1 MIASPHRLLA
11 AWLLLASVTLGL
23 PSRAAALPPI
33 AISSSVARA
42 VVRYFGKEGSQEA
55 SEYLAKKGGRELVE
69 RVTTSAAKQG
79 GDEAVEQVAIMA
91 RKYGPEALAA
101 LDNSPSILPI
111 IRAVDELPESQ
122 ARLALARLSAG
133 ATGRELA
140 ETTARL
146 GSIALR
152 SELKHPGVGLIL
164 VRSLGD
170 EGADLAARLTPDQAI
185 AIGRHADDIAG
196 LASSQRQG
204 LLAMLRND
212 TERMVAFVGR
222 FVEANPG
229 KSLFTAATTAVILA
243 EPDRILG
250 GDEIVFDAEG
260 NPVVVHRAGLA
271 GRVLEAGG
279 NVVSHV
285 SDRYLRPVYL
295 TAAAFAGAFLIAWM
309 SLKVWQF
316 KKFKGAMTISSKR
329 RD

>member
-1 MIASPHRLLA
+1 M
-11 AWLLLASVTLGL
+11 TMGL
-23 PSRAAALPPI
+23 PSSASAFPPI

-55 SEYLAKKGGRELVE
+55 SEYLANRGGRELVE
-69 RVTTSAAKQG
+69 RVTSSAARQG
-79 GDEAVEQVAIMA
+79 GDEAVEQVAVMA

-111 IRAVDELPESQ
+111 LRAVDELPESQ
-122 ARLALARLSAG
+122 ARLALTRLSAG
-133 ATGRELA
+133 KAGRELA
-140 ETTARL
+140 EATAKL
-146 GSIALR
+146 GGIALR
-152 SELKHPGVGLIL
+152 SELRHPGVGLVL
-164 VRSLGD
+164 ARSLGD
-170 EGADLAARLTPDQAI
+170 EGADLASRLTTDQAI
-185 AIGRHADDIAG
+185 TIGRHADE
-196 LASSQRQG
+196 LARLAPAQRQG
-204 LLAMLRND
+204 ILAMLRND

-229 KSLFTAATTAVILA
+229 KSLFTAATTAIILA

-260 NPVVVHRAGLA
+260 KPVVVHRAGLA

-295 TAAAFAGAFLIAWM
+295 TAAAFIGTLLVAWLF
-309 SLKVWQF
+309 LKVWQF
-316 KKFKGAMTISSKR
+316 NKFKKVLTTTSR
-329 RD
+329 PRD

>member
-1 MIASPHRLLA
+1 MSANPRLLT
-11 AWLLLASVTLGL
+11 AWLLLASVPIGL
-23 PSRAAALPPI
+23 PSSASASPPI
-33 AISSSVARA
+33 AISSSVVRA
-42 VVRYFGKEGSQEA
+42 VARYFGKEGSQEA
-55 SEYLAKKGGRELVE
+55 SEYLANKGGRELVE
-69 RVTTSAAKQG
+69 RVTSSAAKQG
-79 GDEAVEQVAIMA
+79 GDEAVEQVAVMA

-111 IRAVDELPESQ
+111 LRAVDELPESQ
-122 ARLALARLSAG
+122 ARLALTRLSAG
-133 ATGRELA
+133 KSGRELA
-140 ETTARL
+140 DATARL

-152 SELKHPGVGLIL
+152 SELKHPGVGLVL

-170 EGADLAARLTPDQAI
+170 EGADLASRLTTDQAI
-185 AIGRHADDIAG
+185 TIGRHADE
-196 LASSQRQG
+196 LAALAPSQRQG
-204 LLAMLRND
+204 ILAMLRND

-250 GDEIVFDAEG
+250 GDEIAFDADG

-295 TAAAFAGAFLIAWM
+295 TAAAFAGAFVLAWL
-309 SLKVWQF
+309 SLKVWQL
-316 KKFKGAMTISSKR
+316 KKFKGALTTNSKR

>member
-1 MIASPHRLLA
+1 
-11 AWLLLASVTLGL
+11 
-23 PSRAAALPPI
+23 
-33 AISSSVARA
+33 
-42 VVRYFGKEGSQEA
+42 
-55 SEYLAKKGGRELVE
+55 
-69 RVTTSAAKQG
+69 
-79 GDEAVEQVAIMA
+79 
-91 RKYGPEALAA
+91 
-101 LDNSPSILPI
+101 
-111 IRAVDELPESQ
+111 
-122 ARLALARLSAG
+122 
-133 ATGRELA
+133 
-140 ETTARL
+140 
-146 GSIALR
+146 
-152 SELKHPGVGLIL
+152 
-164 VRSLGD
+164 
-170 EGADLAARLTPDQAI
+170 
-185 AIGRHADDIAG
+185 
-196 LASSQRQG
+196 
-204 LLAMLRND
+204 MLRND
-212 TERMVAFVGR
+212 TQRMVAFVGR

-295 TAAAFAGAFLIAWM
+295 AAAAFAGAFLIAWM